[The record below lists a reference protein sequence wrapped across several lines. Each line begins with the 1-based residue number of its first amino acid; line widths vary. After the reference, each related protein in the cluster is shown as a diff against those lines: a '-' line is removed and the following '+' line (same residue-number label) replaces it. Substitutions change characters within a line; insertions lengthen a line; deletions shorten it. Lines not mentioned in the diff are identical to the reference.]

1 MKQQINM
8 DAISEILRKIL
19 HCMLRWLSWQE
30 RKMDMS
36 RWEPS
41 RVIVIKNILSK
52 SGVNKQ
58 GLFFLHFIKSLSTL
72 IMRQHLTI
80 RMSPRIHFGFASK
93 LFCLK
98 VCLPN
103 ILDSNT
109 QCALPKTSLGGKT
122 HSLTVFFFNYYY
134 SFMLVS
140 LKHYFKL
147 WGCDAVWSLSRTF

>member
-1 MKQQINM
+1 M
-8 DAISEILRKIL
+8 DAISEILRKNSPL
-19 HCMLRWLSWQE
+19 CVSWQE
-30 RKMDMS
+30 RKMDLS
-36 RWEPS
+36 GWEPS

-52 SGVNKQ
+52 SGVNKW

-72 IMRQHLTI
+72 IMRQHLNI
-80 RMSPRIHFGFASK
+80 RISPHIHFGFFSK

-103 ILDSNT
+103 ILDSNI

-122 HSLTVFFFNYYY
+122 HSLTIFFFYYYY

-147 WGCDAVWSLSRTF
+147 CETEMHSGPFQGHFKRPF